1 MLAIRHRAA
10 VKGRAE
16 TNRKRAAKP
25 GTYRYFVRGHDHK
38 ATAVDH
44 EVEVKKRKRL
54 LQYDKLLKKFRYAE
68 ALDSVL
74 KSADRPVVVASFLQ
88 ELIYRSA
95 LKRALAGRDETTLKP
110 MLTFLSRNITN
121 PRFASVLIDTGVV
134 ILELYGPVMGQ
145 SPAIDECFVKLQ
157 TKLQV
162 ELKFQQHL
170 FELLGQMDLLLA
182 SQESG
187 ETPT

>member
-16 TNRKRAAKP
+16 TNRKREARP

-38 ATAVDH
+38 ATAIDQK
-44 EVEVKKRKRL
+44 VEVKKRKRL
-54 LQYDKLLKKFRYAE
+54 LQYDKLLKRFRYAE

-74 KSADRPVVVASFLQ
+74 KTAASPVVVTSFLQ

-95 LKRALAGRDETTLKP
+95 LKLALAGRDETTLKP
-110 MLTFLSRNITN
+110 VLSFVAKHITN
-121 PRFASVLIDTGVV
+121 PRFASILIDTGTM
-134 ILELYGPVMGQ
+134 ILDLYGPVMGQ

-157 TKLQV
+157 QKLQS

-170 FELLGQMDLLLA
+170 YELLGQMDLLLA
-182 SQESG
+182 SQEQG
-187 ETPT
+187 ETPQ